1 MPFFSTVIPSYNRR
15 DLIAATLDSVLAQQF
30 SDNEIIVVDDGS
42 TDGTLDVLAGYG
54 SRIRVIEQPNS
65 GPGPARNLGVKHAT
79 GQYVAFLDSDDL
91 WLPWT
96 LSTYRDIIARFP
108 AASIIA
114 ARHQDFFEHFNSAGI
129 AQQPLACSY
138 YDSFLD
144 SPRGWTLPSAMVLKA
159 GTLEAAG
166 GYTGDIRIV
175 EDGDFW
181 LRVGC
186 APGFVQIQAP
196 TTVGY
201 RVHPAGISQ
210 NWAGRAK
217 GVFYLIDHEKKA
229 AYPGGPRYR
238 RARLDY
244 ICRHARPT
252 SLQCARQGLLGLAG
266 RLYTATAMWNLQLC
280 RARYLAA
287 FPAVLALSGLRS
299 IAARISALLRS
310 RNRLSG

>member
-15 DLIAATLDSVLAQQF
+15 DLIGATLDSVLAQEF

-42 TDGTLDVLAGYG
+42 TDGTLDVLARYG

-65 GPGPARNLGVKHAT
+65 GPGPARNLGAKQAA
-79 GQYVAFLDSDDL
+79 GEYVAFLDSDDV
-91 WLPWT
+91 WLPWA
-96 LSTYRDIIARFP
+96 LSTYREVIARFP
-108 AASIIA
+108 AARIIA
-114 ARHQDFFEHFNSAGI
+114 ARHQDFFQHFNAAAI
-129 AQQPLACSY
+129 ARQDLACSFY
-138 YDSFLD
+138 ESFLD

-181 LRVGC
+181 LRIGC
-186 APGFVQIQAP
+186 AAGFVHIEAP

-201 RVHPAGISQ
+201 RIHPTGISQ

-217 GVFYLIDHEKKA
+217 GVFYLIDREQKDG
-229 AYPGGPRYR
+229 YPGGPRYQ
-238 RARLDY
+238 RARRDY

-252 SLQCARQGLLGLAG
+252 SLQCAYHGLLGLAG
-266 RLYTATAMWNLQLC
+266 RLYAATALWNLQLW
-280 RARYLAA
+280 RVRYLAA
-287 FPAVLALSGLRS
+287 FPTVLALSGLRS
-299 IAARISALLRS
+299 IATRLSALLRS
-310 RNRLSG
+310 PDRLPR